1 MSKVLRI
8 SGKPASVKVVSSEND
23 NGGFYPPDQFSPYRT
38 PQAAKEIEAKH
49 QQSLQEKYEEGF
61 QAGYEEGVIQGEKAA
76 IDKLNQMLGQ
86 KAQELNTV
94 LGSIE
99 QRLIEHDESFETV
112 VAQVSLMIAEKII
125 CREIQEKS
133 IIEHTI
139 QHAVKKI
146 VGANEVTVKLHPDDY
161 AMILESGQSES
172 YDTGFT
178 KLRFEPT
185 DKIHRGGCYLESDLG
200 NVDARISTLIE
211 ELGVQLL
218 SHLTPEEA

>member
-38 PQAAKEIEAKH
+38 PQAAKEIESKH
-49 QQSLQEKYEEGF
+49 QEALQQKYEEGF
-61 QAGYEEGVIQGEKAA
+61 QAGYEEGVHAGEIAA
-76 IDKLNQMLGQ
+76 IGKLNQMLEQ

-94 LGSIE
+94 LGAIE
-99 QRLIEHDESFETV
+99 QRLIEHDASFEAV
-112 VAQVSLMIAEKII
+112 VTQISLLMAEKII
-125 CREIQEKS
+125 GKEIEERS

-200 NVDARISTLIE
+200 NVDARINTLIE

-218 SHLTPEEA
+218 HHLRPEES